1 MTNQGNNAIDVLLA
15 ESFKE
20 LAISR
25 PIEKI
30 TIREITD
37 RAGVIR
43 PTFYNH
49 FQDKY
54 ELLEWIVKTEL
65 LDPMQPLLEN
75 WMLKEALTLSLT
87 TMEKEK
93 DFYTRA
99 VRLEGQN
106 SFASILKEQVSR
118 LALER
123 FDEKKIQDTLPKKWS
138 WLTPK
143 RTADFFAEELCYAV
157 IEWVKDDM
165 NVPMNEFIDM
175 IIYVTDHSLADII
188 SNLYR

>member
-30 TIREITD
+30 TIRKITD